1 MESENLKLKKLK
13 NEQKSK
19 SNKNKLLDS
28 YIDSSK
34 NMEDKI
40 AVVKLKNSVDK
51 SAFISSIRQMMKSK
65 WGQDLKDFAL
75 EKNYLFVQ
83 TDASFS
89 STLLMSCIFNNSL
102 EKGRLAKF
110 FNSLNLSC
118 VFKFHALSYITFFL
132 VAQDFENL

>member
-19 SNKNKLLDS
+19 SNKKKLLDS

-65 WGQDLKDFAL
+65 
-75 EKNYLFVQ
+75 
-83 TDASFS
+83 
-89 STLLMSCIFNNSL
+89 
-102 EKGRLAKF
+102 
-110 FNSLNLSC
+110 
-118 VFKFHALSYITFFL
+118 
-132 VAQDFENL
+132 

>member
-1 MESENLKLKKLK
+1 MEIENLKLKKLK

-65 WGQDLKDFAL
+65 
-75 EKNYLFVQ
+75 
-83 TDASFS
+83 
-89 STLLMSCIFNNSL
+89 
-102 EKGRLAKF
+102 
-110 FNSLNLSC
+110 
-118 VFKFHALSYITFFL
+118 
-132 VAQDFENL
+132 

>member
-1 MESENLKLKKLK
+1 MDTENLKLKKLK

-19 SNKNKLLDS
+19 SNKNKLLVS

-65 WGQDLKDFAL
+65 
-75 EKNYLFVQ
+75 
-83 TDASFS
+83 
-89 STLLMSCIFNNSL
+89 
-102 EKGRLAKF
+102 
-110 FNSLNLSC
+110 
-118 VFKFHALSYITFFL
+118 
-132 VAQDFENL
+132 